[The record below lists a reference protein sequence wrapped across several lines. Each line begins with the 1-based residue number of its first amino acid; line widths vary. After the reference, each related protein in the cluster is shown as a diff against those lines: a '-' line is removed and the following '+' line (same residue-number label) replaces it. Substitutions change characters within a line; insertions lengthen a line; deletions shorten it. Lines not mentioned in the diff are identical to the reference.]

1 MFSDIDES
9 LRQLFT
15 AGIPIRANEID
26 ISFERP
32 TREWS
37 SKLSRP
43 TINLFLY
50 DIRER
55 AEMQNEPFDFDRTRA
70 PGTVVRRRRPLRLD
84 ASYTVTAWTRDPV
97 DEHRILA
104 AVLACLYRSSEI
116 PDEFLSQAVRDLD
129 QSVTLRLAP
138 PDHIAKPA
146 DFWGVM
152 DNDLHAN
159 VNFVA
164 IVPINPFAEEPFPL
178 VTSASF
184 ELGLKGEGAVDR
196 FQAVG
201 GVVHAGELSRPLEGM
216 AVTLVGTALSGV
228 TGEDG
233 RFLLGNVPA
242 GQHQLRVTDPAG
254 RAITV
259 DINVPSPS
267 FDILFNTT

>member
-1 MFSDIDES
+1 
-9 LRQLFT
+9 
-15 AGIPIRANEID
+15 
-26 ISFERP
+26 
-32 TREWS
+32 
-37 SKLSRP
+37 
-43 TINLFLY
+43 
-50 DIRER
+50 
-55 AEMQNEPFDFDRTRA
+55 
-70 PGTVVRRRRPLRLD
+70 
-84 ASYTVTAWTRDPV
+84 
-97 DEHRILA
+97 
-104 AVLACLYRSSEI
+104 
-116 PDEFLSQAVRDLD
+116 
-129 QSVTLRLAP
+129 
-138 PDHIAKPA
+138 
-146 DFWGVM
+146 
-152 DNDLHAN
+152 
-159 VNFVA
+159 
-164 IVPINPFAEEPFPL
+164 

-233 RFLLGNVPA
+233 RFLLGNVPV